1 MSLASM
7 PLPSDPAAL
16 RALAAGLQAELARKE
31 LEIAANAAEIHA
43 KTLHIEKLKVQLAT
57 LRRSRFGRSSE
68 KLEGEIEQLELL
80 IGELETDQAEAESR
94 AEVDPVRP
102 DPAKPR
108 PRRAAVRR
116 PLPAHLPREIVTHA
130 LPCACPGCGGTTFSR
145 IGQDEREVLEY
156 VPSSFKVIRHI
167 RPKLSCRA
175 CESIVQPPMPSLP
188 IERGLPGPGLI
199 AHVLVSKYCDHTPL
213 HRQTGIYAREGVE
226 LDRATL
232 ADWVGAAVFLL
243 APLAEA
249 IGRHVRAGTVLHA
262 DDTPVPVLSP
272 GLGRT
277 KTGRLWILVRDE
289 RPWGSPSP
297 PATLY
302 RYSADRRGVH
312 AEALLASCR
321 GFLHADGYAGFDK
334 LYAPTTPAGGPGLIE
349 VACWS
354 HARRKFYDVYQATAS
369 PIALEALERIA
380 ALFAI
385 EAAIRGR
392 APDDRLAARQE
403 HARPRL
409 DGLQAF
415 LDTSLARIS
424 GKSSLAQA
432 IRYTLSRWTALT
444 RYLVDGRLEVSNNAA
459 ERGIRPLALG
469 RKNYLFCGSDAGG
482 QRAACLYTIIET
494 AKMNGLNPEAYL
506 ADLLARIAD
515 HPIRQVDALLPWRW
529 TPSQTQR
536 TQPTPD
542 SAQSG

>member
-7 PLPSDPAAL
+7 ELPSDPTAL
-16 RALAAGLQAELARKE
+16 RTLAAGLQAELARRE

-43 KTLHIEKLKVQLAT
+43 KTLHIEKLKVQLAV
-57 LRRSRFGRSSE
+57 LRRARFGRSSE
-68 KLEGEIEQLELL
+68 KLEGEIEQMELL
-80 IGELETDQAEAESR
+80 IGELETDQAEAESQ
-94 AEVDPVRP
+94 AEADPARR
-102 DPAKPR
+102 DPAKAR
-108 PRRAAVRR
+108 PRRPAVRR
-116 PLPAHLPREIVTHA
+116 ALPAHLPRETVTHA
-130 LPCACPGCGGTTFSR
+130 PPCTCPGCGGTVFSR

-188 IERGLPGPGLI
+188 IERGLPGPGLV
-199 AHVLVSKYCDHTPL
+199 AHVLVSKFCDHTPL

-243 APLAEA
+243 APLADA
-249 IGRHVRAGTVLHA
+249 IGRHVRAGAALHA

-297 PATLY
+297 PAAFY
-302 RYSADRRGVH
+302 RYSADRKGVH

-334 LYAPTTPAGGPGLIE
+334 LYAPKTPAGDPALIE

-354 HARRKFYDVYQATAS
+354 HARRKFYDVHQATAS
-369 PIALEALERIA
+369 PIAFEALQQIA

-385 EAAIRGR
+385 EAAARGQ
-392 APDDRLAARQE
+392 APDHRVAARQE

-409 DGLQAF
+409 GRLQTFLQA
-415 LDTSLARIS
+415 SLARIS
-424 GKSSLAQA
+424 GKSTLAQA
-432 IRYTLSRWTALT
+432 IRYTLAHWTALT
-444 RYLVDGRLEVSNNAA
+444 RYLADGRLEISNNAA

-494 AKMNGLNPEAYL
+494 AKMNAINPEAYL
-506 ADLLARIAD
+506 ADVLARIAD
-515 HPIRQVDALLPWRW
+515 HPIRQIDALLPWRW
-529 TPSQTQR
+529 TPSQTEGLN
-536 TQPTPD
+536 PTPNTAR
-542 SAQSG
+542 SS

>member
-7 PLPSDPAAL
+7 ALPSDPAAL

-43 KTLHIEKLKVQLAT
+43 KTLHIEKLKMQLAA
-57 LRRSRFGRSSE
+57 LRRARFGRSSE

-80 IGELETDQAEAESR
+80 IGELEINQAEAESR
-94 AEVDPVRP
+94 AAADPARR
-102 DPAKPR
+102 DPAKAR
-108 PRRAAVRR
+108 PRQPAVRR
-116 PLPAHLPREIVTHA
+116 PLPAHLPRETVTHA
-130 LPCACPGCGGTTFSR
+130 PPCTCPGCGGTVFSR

-156 VPSSFKVIRHI
+156 VPSSFKVIRHV
-167 RPKLSCRA
+167 RPKLSCRG
-175 CESIVQPPMPSLP
+175 CETIVQPPMPSLP
-188 IERGLPGPGLI
+188 IERGLPGPGLV
-199 AHVLVSKYCDHTPL
+199 AHVLMSKYCDHTPL

-249 IGRHVRAGTVLHA
+249 IGRHVRSGATLHA

-272 GLGRT
+272 GLSRT
-277 KTGRLWILVRDE
+277 KTGRLWVLVRDE
-289 RPWGSPSP
+289 RSWGSPSP
-297 PATLY
+297 PAAFY
-302 RYSADRRGVH
+302 RYSADRKGVH

-334 LYAPTTPAGGPGLIE
+334 LYAPTTPAGAPALIE

-354 HARRKFYDVYQATAS
+354 HARRKFYDVHQATAS
-369 PIALEALERIA
+369 PIALDALEQIA
-380 ALFAI
+380 ALFVI
-385 EAAIRGR
+385 EAAIRGQ
-392 APDDRLAARQE
+392 APDDRAAARQE
-403 HARPRL
+403 QARPRL
-409 DGLQAF
+409 DRLRAF

-432 IRYTLSRWTALT
+432 IRYTMSRWTALT
-444 RYLVDGRLEVSNNAA
+444 RYLADGRLQMSNNAA
-459 ERGIRPLALG
+459 ERSIRPLALG

-494 AKMNGLNPEAYL
+494 AKMNAINPEAYL
-506 ADLLARIAD
+506 ADVLARIAD
-515 HPIRQVDALLPWRW
+515 HPIRQIDALLPWRW
-529 TPSQTQR
+529 APSQTAGPE
-536 TQPTPD
+536 PTPKTAV
-542 SAQSG
+542 SR